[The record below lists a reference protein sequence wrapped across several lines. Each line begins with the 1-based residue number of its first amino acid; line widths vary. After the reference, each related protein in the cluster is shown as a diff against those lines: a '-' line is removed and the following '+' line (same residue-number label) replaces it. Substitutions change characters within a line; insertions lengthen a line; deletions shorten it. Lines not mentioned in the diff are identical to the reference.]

1 MKDRMERF
9 IAFPFAT
16 GCVSA
21 SSVVVSG
28 NNDKRSKEDI
38 DSPHMVC
45 RSYSLPKDSKFNER
59 APMINESM
67 TKSTFRFTAL
77 PKPNVSVAFH
87 RLTKSIKSLSQ
98 SLAFKE
104 ETAESKMEMEIGLPT
119 DVKHVAHVGF
129 DGSVTSELNRPR
141 NLNTTDFLGFCP
153 VSFAQLEGRL
163 AMCAPLDASHD
174 TKHTPPIA
182 KRARNK
188 TEASTM

>member
-28 NNDKRSKEDI
+28 QHNRRSKEDI
-38 DSPHMVC
+38 DSPHTVC
-45 RSYSLPKDSKFNER
+45 RSYSLPKDPKYEDGTPISSDN
-59 APMINESM
+59 M
-67 TKSTFRFTAL
+67 TKSSFRFTAL
-77 PKPNVSVAFH
+77 SKPIVSVALH
-87 RLTKSIKSLSQ
+87 RLTRGIKSISQ

-104 ETAESKMEMEIGLPT
+104 ENETQMEMEIGLPT

-129 DGSVTSELNRPR
+129 DGSVTSEVNRPR
-141 NLNTTDFLGFCP
+141 SLSNTDYLGFCP

-163 AMCAPLDASHD
+163 AMCAPLDASRD
-174 TKHTPPIA
+174 TKNTLPNA

-188 TEASTM
+188 TETSMV